1 VEIFRREKRDGT
13 NSGQNA
19 EAKNSTTTTATA
31 AATTTTTTTTAAAAA
46 AAAAATTTLD
56 ASFSNA
62 AKQLTN
68 V

>member
-1 VEIFRREKRDGT
+1 MEIFRREKRDGT

-19 EAKNSTTTTATA
+19 EAKNSTTTTTAAA
-31 AATTTTTTTTAAAAA
+31 AATTTTTT
-46 AAAAATTTLD
+46 AAAATTTLD